1 MIMIY
6 KPTVSEWQESILSL
20 DDSQFFDLM
29 RLYIGEVKTPYN
41 KQRLTEQL
49 ASFIHNQD
57 NQNHIINLLDSF
69 DISILSAIYYTN
81 NPTKE
86 TLTDFFAGDYKLS
99 EVYAQLS
106 NLVSRLILF
115 IQKDK
120 YSDKEYYRI
129 NPLIG
134 DKLNPYLNI
143 SNILFSSP
151 VVTQNYNDVFYLSPN
166 FIAAFISFLT
176 VYGCSCKN
184 DGTIKKTDFSKLEQI
199 FPGKEK
205 CLQLLMNSFVNLSIV
220 KEGERKMEIDFE
232 RLRLFCELSEETQI
246 AFLCAAAGSRFSRDG
261 LKKQAQ
267 LLLDCISSI
276 PETGYTIPTITKLAF
291 ITASN
296 SLSGV
301 TNSNSRFSQILEAA
315 KKEVDFVSQQA
326 GNLIE
331 VMLEA
336 AIEFGLLQEIGKD
349 ENGMS
354 VYKVGKSQTQSGME
368 KVLNIDSAYTVTILP
383 GLPLA
388 KLLPLT
394 TFLQI
399 RSFSIVSE
407 YSITKQSVCAGFDKG
422 YKPEEIISYLKDFSS
437 YELPQNLLMSI
448 SEWYASYVSAMI
460 YYGYILRVSGNN
472 IQIAEN
478 NPRIKK
484 HIKEKLAE
492 GIYLLDVPPTGDIK
506 DFINESGF
514 DFMGKVKNTIGQGE
528 KIPFPILKKGNPL
541 VFESKEKTPFNFQPA
556 AEILKELKS
565 ELANMNLEKVAN
577 ENLLNRINQRMI
589 ISKEQLNKAFVR
601 SEILEANGTD
611 YGGKIH
617 LIDSA
622 IEAGDLME
630 ITLPDPKNAGK
641 YIIFIGK
648 PISLVKQNM
657 EAIARIS
664 IVPENNIEGFLVS
677 KITHLRRLRF

>member
-1 MIMIY
+1 MIY
-6 KPTVSEWQESILSL
+6 KPTVAEWQESILTL
-20 DDSQFFDLM
+20 EDSQFFDLM
-29 RLYIGEVKTPYN
+29 RLYIGEIKTPYN

-49 ASFIHNQD
+49 ASFIHNQE
-57 NQNHIINLLDSF
+57 NQTHIINLLDAI

-86 TLTDFFAGDYKLS
+86 TLTDFFAGEYQLS
-99 EVYAQLS
+99 EVYSQLS

-120 YSDKEYYRI
+120 YSSKEYYRI
-129 NPLIG
+129 NPLIIE
-134 DKLNPYLNI
+134 KLTPFLSI
-143 SNILFSSP
+143 SNILYSNEVVSP
-151 VVTQNYNDVFYLSPN
+151 NYEDIFYLSPN

-184 DGTIKKTDFSKLEQI
+184 DGTIRKTDFTKLEQI

-220 KEGERKMEIDFE
+220 KEGERKMEIDLD

-267 LLLDCISSI
+267 LLLDCVSSI
-276 PETGYTIPTITKLAF
+276 PGSGYTIPTITKLAF
-291 ITASN
+291 LSVSN
-296 SLSGV
+296 SASGV
-301 TNSNSRFSQILEAA
+301 AASNSRFSQILESAR
-315 KKEVDFVSQQA
+315 KETDFVSHQA

-331 VMLEA
+331 MMLEA

-349 ENGMS
+349 EKGMA
-354 VYKVGKSQTQSGME
+354 VYKVGKSQTQPGMD

-383 GLPLA
+383 GLSLA

-394 TFLQI
+394 SFLQI
-399 RSFSIVSE
+399 NRFSIVSE

-422 YKPEEIISYLKDFSS
+422 YKPEEIISYLEAYSS

-448 SEWYASYVSAMI
+448 SEWHASYVSAMI
-460 YYGYILRVSGNN
+460 YHGYILRVSGNN

-492 GIYLLDVPPTGDIK
+492 GIYLLDVPPTGEIK
-506 DFINESGF
+506 DFISESGF

-528 KIPFPILKKGNPL
+528 KIPFPLLRKGNPL
-541 VFESKEKTPFNFQPA
+541 VFENKQKSPFSFQSA
-556 AEILKELKS
+556 AELLKELKA
-565 ELANMNLEKVAN
+565 ELSGMKLEKAAN

-589 ISKEQLNKAFVR
+589 ISKDQLKKAFVR
-601 SEILEANGTD
+601 SEVLEADGTD
-611 YGGKIH
+611 YGGKLH

-630 ITLPDPKNAGK
+630 ITLPDPMNSGK
-641 YIIFIGK
+641 YIIIIGK
-648 PISLVKQNM
+648 PISLIKQNM